1 MRKILKIVLVGIMII
16 GSYFLGATQAKTEI
30 IQYIPDG
37 YIALD
42 QCIPLEDIACCFIGQ
57 YDYPCFELKDVGNQ
71 LDDPNNR
78 SYIDIMKSLED
89 GRSGFYS
96 GRK

>member
-1 MRKILKIVLVGIMII
+1 MKKIVKLFVIGIMII
-16 GSYFLGATQAKTEI
+16 GSYFLGTTQGKTEI
-30 IQYIPDG
+30 ITYIPDD

-42 QCIPLEDIACCFIGQ
+42 QCIPLEDIACGFIGQ

-78 SYIDIMKSLED
+78 SYIDIMESLED

-96 GRK
+96 DRK

>member
-1 MRKILKIVLVGIMII
+1 MKKIVKLFVIGSMII
-16 GSYFLGATQAKTEI
+16 GSYFFGTTQAKTEI

-37 YIALD
+37 YIA
-42 QCIPLEDIACCFIGQ
+42 LEDIACCFIGQ

-78 SYIDIMKSLED
+78 SYIDIMESLED

-96 GRK
+96 DRK